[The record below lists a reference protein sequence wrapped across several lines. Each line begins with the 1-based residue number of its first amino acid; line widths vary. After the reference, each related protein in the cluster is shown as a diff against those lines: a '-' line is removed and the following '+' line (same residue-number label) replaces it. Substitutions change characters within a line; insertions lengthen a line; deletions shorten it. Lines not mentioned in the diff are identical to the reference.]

1 METKITTSP
10 QAQQRVPGFACPRCG
25 QFMPVPI
32 HHLLYQ
38 RSLSCPWCHQRL
50 DIDRQASAKALSIL
64 AKVEE
69 AQQRVSNAGS
79 INR

>member
-10 QAQQRVPGFACPRCG
+10 QAQQRIPGFACPRCG

-32 HHLLYQ
+32 HQLLHQ
-38 RSLSCPWCHQRL
+38 RSVSCPWCHQRL

-69 AQQRVSNAGS
+69 AQQRVNNVGS

>member
-32 HHLLYQ
+32 QQLLHHS
-38 RSLSCPWCHQRL
+38 SLVCPWCHQRL
-50 DIDRQASAKALSIL
+50 NIDRHASAKALSIL

-69 AQQRVSNAGS
+69 AQQRVNNAGS
-79 INR
+79 I

>member
-38 RSLSCPWCHQRL
+38 RSLSCPWCHYRL
-50 DIDRQASAKALSIL
+50 EIDCQMSEKVQSIL
-64 AKVEE
+64 DRVDDANRKVDDGD
-69 AQQRVSNAGS
+69 V
-79 INR
+79 

>member
-1 METKITTSP
+1 METKVTTTS

-32 HHLLYQ
+32 QQLLHHS
-38 RSLSCPWCHQRL
+38 SLVCPWCHQRL
-50 DIDRQASAKALSIL
+50 NIDRQASAKALSIL

-69 AQQRVSNAGS
+69 AQQRVNNAGS
-79 INR
+79 I

>member
-32 HHLLYQ
+32 QQLLHHS
-38 RSLSCPWCHQRL
+38 SLVCPWCHQRL
-50 DIDRQASAKALSIL
+50 NIDRYASAKALSIL

-69 AQQRVSNAGS
+69 AQQRVNNAGS
-79 INR
+79 I

>member
-1 METKITTSP
+1 METKVTTTS

-32 HHLLYQ
+32 QQLLHHS
-38 RSLSCPWCHQRL
+38 SLVCPWCHQRL
-50 DIDRQASAKALSIL
+50 NIDRHTSAKALSIL

-69 AQQRVSNAGS
+69 AQQRVNNAGS